1 MGSLGSSE
9 STFEHCKAVTT
20 LRSGKVVDKTIPTKE
35 PSQDSQSELVRENEI
50 SDKPH
55 VPSIND
61 IDGESGKDEFTHIP
75 PAPYPHRL
83 RAPKKL
89 NNHSEIYEL
98 FKQVKLNIPLLDSI
112 KQIPSHAK
120 FLKGLCTVKRKL
132 GVNKEAFMIEQSKL
146 GPTISI
152 VVGNSKLGHALV
164 DLGAS
169 VNLLPYSVYVDLG
182 LGELEPTNISL
193 QLADRSVKIHR
204 GIVKDVLVQV
214 DKFYFP
220 VDFVVLDTQPVV
232 NQGTQFPVILGR
244 LFLATANAIIHCR
257 GGLMTLSFGNM
268 TVNLN
273 IFNVIKGMRDEE
285 DIGEINMVDS
295 VVQKYLD
302 NVSHESCLVSPS
314 WDEEVTTLES
324 EFLHSIIEH
333 NNVLE
338 VNGWAPK
345 FEPLQ
350 PNEDKA
356 LPSEERP
363 PKVQLKP
370 FPTHLKYAF
379 LGKDDTFPVIISSS
393 LDLNQETQL
402 LEILKTHR
410 TTLGW
415 TIADIK
421 GISPLICTH
430 RIHLEEDVKPYW
442 QPQRRLNPVMKE
454 VVKNEVL
461 KILDVGV
468 IYPIANSKWVSPTQV
483 VPKKSRV
490 TVVANENNEL
500 IPTRVPSGWRVCID
514 YRKLN
519 AGTRKDH
526 FPLPFVDQMLERVA
540 GHEFYCFL
548 GGYSGYNQIEIALE
562 DQEKTTFTCPFGTFA
577 FRKMPFGLCNAPGTF
592 QRCMMG
598 IFSDMIEIIL
608 EIFMDDFS
616 VFGDSFENCLENL
629 RKFLE
634 RCQEKNLVLN
644 WEKCHFMVTQGI
656 VLFHI
661 VSKDGIEVDKAKV
674 ELISN
679 LPTPKCVRDIRS
691 FLGHAGFYRRFIKD
705 FSAIARPLCNLL
717 AKDVP
722 FTWSQACDNTFTKL
736 KNMLVSPPIMRSPN
750 WDLPFEIMCD
760 ASDYAIGDVLGQRED
775 KKAFVIYYASKTLD
789 SAQAN
794 YTTTE
799 KEFLVVVFALEKFR
813 SYIVGSPIAI
823 FTDLA
828 ALKYLLSKQD
838 TKPRLT

>member
-1 MGSLGSSE
+1 M
-9 STFEHCKAVTT
+9 
-20 LRSGKVVDKTIPTKE
+20 
-35 PSQDSQSELVRENEI
+35 
-50 SDKPH
+50 
-55 VPSIND
+55 
-61 IDGESGKDEFTHIP
+61 
-75 PAPYPHRL
+75 
-83 RAPKKL
+83 
-89 NNHSEIYEL
+89 
-98 FKQVKLNIPLLDSI
+98 
-112 KQIPSHAK
+112 
-120 FLKGLCTVKRKL
+120 
-132 GVNKEAFMIEQSKL
+132 
-146 GPTISI
+146 
-152 VVGNSKLGHALV
+152 
-164 DLGAS
+164 
-169 VNLLPYSVYVDLG
+169 
-182 LGELEPTNISL
+182 
-193 QLADRSVKIHR
+193 
-204 GIVKDVLVQV
+204 KDVLVQV

-244 LFLATANAIIHCR
+244 PFLATANAIIHCR

-273 IFNVIKGMRDEE
+273 IFNVIKGMGDEE
-285 DIGEINMVDS
+285 DMCEINMVDF

-302 NVSHESCLVSPS
+302 NVSHDDPLKSCLVSPN

-333 NNVLE
+333 RDVLE
-338 VNGWAPK
+338 VNGWTLE
-345 FEPLQ
+345 FEPLP
-350 PNEDKA
+350 PNENKT

-363 PKVQLKP
+363 PKLELKP
-370 FPTHLKYAF
+370 LPTHLKYAF
-379 LGKDDTFPVIISSS
+379 LGEEDTFPLIISSS
-393 LDLNQETQL
+393 LDVTQETQL

-410 TTLGW
+410 TALGW

-430 RIHLEEDVKPYW
+430 RIHLEEDVKPSR
-442 QPQRRLNPVMKE
+442 QPQRRLNPIMKE

-461 KILDVGV
+461 KLLDVGV
-468 IYPIANSKWVSPTQV
+468 IYPIADSKWVSPTQV
-483 VPKKSRV
+483 VPKKSGV
-490 TVVANENNEL
+490 AVVANENNEL
-500 IPTRVPSGWRVCID
+500 IPTRVTSEWRVCID

-548 GGYSGYNQIEIALE
+548 DGYSGYNQIEIALE

-616 VFGDSFENCLENL
+616 VFGDSFESCLENL
-629 RKFLE
+629 RKVLE

-656 VLFHI
+656 VLGHI

-705 FSAIARPLCNLL
+705 FSAITWPLCTFL

-722 FTWSQACDNTFTKL
+722 FTWSQACDTAFTKL

-760 ASDYAIGDVLGQRED
+760 ASDYAIGVVLGQRED
-775 KKAFVIYYASKTLD
+775 KKAFVIYYACKTLD

-799 KEFLVVVFALEKFR
+799 KEFLAVVFALEKFR
-813 SYIVGSPIAI
+813 SYIVGSPVTI
-823 FTDLA
+823 FTDHA

-838 TKPRLT
+838 TKPRLTRWILLCQEFNLTIKDKKGVENVVADHLSRLVPDSNSPGIPIGDSFPDEQLFALVHYPWYADIVNYLVTGQIPAQWTSQ